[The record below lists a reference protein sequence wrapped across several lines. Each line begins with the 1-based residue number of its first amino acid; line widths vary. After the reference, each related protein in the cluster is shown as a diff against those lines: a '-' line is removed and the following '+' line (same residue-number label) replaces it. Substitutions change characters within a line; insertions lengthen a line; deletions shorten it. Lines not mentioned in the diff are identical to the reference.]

1 MRPAGV
7 RGIQEREADA
17 PSNVNVTGASAPARW
32 KEMELEV
39 RELQPFALRTKYLTS
54 GGDWPR
60 FPSNTG
66 ICFKIF

>member
-39 RELQPFALRTKYLTS
+39 REL
-54 GGDWPR
+54 
-60 FPSNTG
+60 
-66 ICFKIF
+66 